1 MTTTTTD
8 YYALLGVTPDATPA
22 QIKSAY
28 RKLAKQYHPDVNIS
42 SDAAEK
48 FREVT
53 EAYDTL
59 TDPNRRRRYDRL
71 HGTRTGTGT
80 GTSGGTGSGNA
91 RSGHRTH
98 TQNGS
103 ANGNGSQAAS
113 RILKVLEDTW
123 LEIRRWNPE
132 IPPAVIIIASGTDGK
147 NPRWGHHAPGR
158 WNVAGQQYAEIMIS
172 GEGLRRSSAEVL
184 GTLLHE
190 AAHALAHARG
200 IKDTSRQGRYHNKH
214 FKTCAEELGLVI
226 EHDDRHGW
234 SANTI
239 TDVTRIAYARQL
251 ADLTQAM
258 TLWRHGETTTGPT
271 TRRNTN
277 LIAAACPCGRSI
289 RVAASTLAEAPI
301 TCQAC
306 DGDFQ
311 AKNADAA

>member
-1 MTTTTTD
+1 MTTTTAD
-8 YYALLGVTPDATPA
+8 YYALLGVDPGATTA

-28 RKLAKQYHPDVNIS
+28 RKLAKQYHPDVNTS
-42 SDAAEK
+42 SDAADK
-48 FREVT
+48 FREIT

-59 TDPNRRRRYDRL
+59 TDPDRRRRYDRL
-71 HGTRTGTGT
+71 SGTR
-80 GTSGGTGSGNA
+80 TSGGTRSGNA
-91 RSGHRTH
+91 SSGNRTRTGSRSS
-98 TQNGS
+98 NGD
-103 ANGNGSQAAS
+103 GSQAAS

-123 LEIRRWNPE
+123 LEIRRWHPE

-147 NPRWGHHAPGR
+147 HPRWGHHAPGR
-158 WNVAGQQYAEIMIS
+158 WNVNGEQTTEIMIS
-172 GEGLRRSSAEVL
+172 GEGLRRSAPDVL

-214 FKTCAEELGLVI
+214 FKTLAEQLGLI
-226 EHDDRHGW
+226 TGHDPRIGW
-234 SANTI
+234 SASTI
-239 TDVTRIAYARQL
+239 TDVTGIAYARQL

-258 TLWRHGETTTGPT
+258 TLWRHGETPTGPA
-271 TRRNTN
+271 TRRTSNF
-277 LIAAACPCGRSI
+277 IAAVCPCGRSI

-311 AKNADAA
+311 AKNPADA

>member
-1 MTTTTTD
+1 MTTTTATD
-8 YYALLGVTPDATPA
+8 YYALLGVPPDATAA

-28 RKLAKQYHPDVNIS
+28 RKLAKQYHPDVNDS

-48 FREVT
+48 FREIT

-59 TDPNRRRRYDRL
+59 TDPDRRRRYDRL
-71 HGTRTGTGT
+71 HGTHTGSK
-80 GTSGGTGSGNA
+80 TSGGSWSGSASSGN
-91 RSGHRTH
+91 RTR

-103 ANGNGSQAAS
+103 AHSNSSQAAS
-113 RILKVLEDTW
+113 PVLKLLEDIW
-123 LEIRRWNPE
+123 LEIRRWHPE

-147 NPRWGHHAPGR
+147 HPRWGHHSPGR
-158 WNVAGQQYAEIMIS
+158 WNVAGQQYAEVMIS
-172 GEGLRRSSAEVL
+172 GEGLRRTPYDVL

-214 FKTCAEELGLVI
+214 FKTHAEQLGLIV
-226 EHDDRHGW
+226 EHDDRFGW
-234 SANTI
+234 SAAKI
-239 TDVTRIAYARQL
+239 TSATEFAYARQL
-251 ADLTQAM
+251 RDLAEAM
-258 TLWRHGETTTGPT
+258 TLWRHGETTTGST

-277 LIAAACPCGRSI
+277 LIAAACPCGRTI

-306 DGDFQ
+306 DQDFQ
-311 AKNADAA
+311 AKNADGA

>member
-1 MTTTTTD
+1 VKTQYKD
-8 YYALLGVTPDATPA
+8 YYALLGVDPGATPA

-28 RKLAKQYHPDVNIS
+28 RKLAKQYHPDVNNS
-42 SDAAEK
+42 TDAAEK
-48 FREVT
+48 FREIT

-59 TDPNRRRRYDRL
+59 TDPDRRRRYDRF
-71 HGTRTGTGT
+71 HGTRTGTGASDGPWSGFTSSGNRTRT
-80 GTSGGTGSGNA
+80 GT
-91 RSGHRTH
+91 
-98 TQNGS
+98 GS
-103 ANGNGSQAAS
+103 ANGTRNGSEAAS

-123 LEIRRWNPE
+123 LEIRRWHPD

-147 NPRWGHHAPGR
+147 HPRWGHHAPDR

-214 FKTCAEELGLVI
+214 FKNCAEQLGLAV
-226 EHDDRHGW
+226 EHDQRHGW
-234 SANTI
+234 SATTI

-251 ADLTQAM
+251 ADLAQAM
-258 TLWRHGETTTGPT
+258 TMWRHGETTTGPAS
-271 TRRNTN
+271 RRSHN

-301 TCQAC
+301 TCHAC

-311 AKNADAA
+311 AKNTPDA